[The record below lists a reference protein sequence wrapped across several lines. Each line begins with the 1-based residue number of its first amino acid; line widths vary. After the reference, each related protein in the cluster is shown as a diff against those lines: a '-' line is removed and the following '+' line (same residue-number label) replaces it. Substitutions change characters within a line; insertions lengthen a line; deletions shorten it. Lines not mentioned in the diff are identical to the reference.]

1 VAKHPLDGVDDAE
14 VERRLLEEPESLGAM
29 SIGQP
34 NSGRL
39 INAVQLPEHKYWER
53 VSPYGAYT
61 TQETIAYL
69 ERSLGRVHL
78 RFPDTPKISV
88 GDISLQN
95 GGNFKPHLSHQSGR
109 DVDIGFFYSD
119 GSTWYRRGHA
129 KNLDLARNWAFVR
142 ALISETDL
150 RFVLIDYSIQAL
162 LREHAEG
169 IGEDPVWLEAVFRG
183 SPGRPA
189 LIRHAPG
196 HATHMHIRF
205 YNPIAQET
213 ARRCYKALIKHQRIK
228 PPTYYA
234 MHKVRRGET
243 LGKIAKRFGT
253 TVKEIQRAN
262 GLRNSLIRAGRV
274 YRIPQKGDAPAP
286 GEVIVPVRLVPPS
299 DPGAE
304 PVKSSANSAFS
315 SPKSK

>member
-1 VAKHPLDGVDDAE
+1 
-14 VERRLLEEPESLGAM
+14 
-29 SIGQP
+29 
-34 NSGRL
+34 
-39 INAVQLPEHKYWER
+39 
-53 VSPYGAYT
+53 
-61 TQETIAYL
+61 
-69 ERSLGRVHL
+69 
-78 RFPDTPKISV
+78 
-88 GDISLQN
+88 
-95 GGNFKPHLSHQSGR
+95 
-109 DVDIGFFYSD
+109 
-119 GSTWYRRGHA
+119 
-129 KNLDLARNWAFVR
+129 
-142 ALISETDL
+142 
-150 RFVLIDYSIQAL
+150 
-162 LREHAEG
+162 
-169 IGEDPVWLEAVFRG
+169 
-183 SPGRPA
+183 
-189 LIRHAPG
+189 
-196 HATHMHIRF
+196 MHIRF